1 MKKNLKERKRAI
13 KLIRKNI
20 EKDDDLKKVNLE
32 IDISTGDKITPKE
45 LKFKYPLLFEDRSIS
60 INSYNIEIILAEK
73 RNSIEYLDD
82 YKQIIE
88 SILQNEKMECLWIK
102 YSNKNIYA
110 QNIIFSKILKLLKEF
125 IEKLNVII
133 TLA

>member
-1 MKKNLKERKRAI
+1 
-13 KLIRKNI
+13 
-20 EKDDDLKKVNLE
+20 
-32 IDISTGDKITPKE
+32 
-45 LKFKYPLLFEDRSIS
+45 
-60 INSYNIEIILAEK
+60 EK

-88 SILQNEKMECLWIK
+88 SILQNEKMESLWIK